1 MHAEMS
7 EVYPMLYILSILAI
21 FNDPHGRLCRVVA
34 CMVEGLVTVTLA
46 IKTLVFASAVFLAL
60 PQFNTCLFF

>member
-7 EVYPMLYILSILAI
+7 EVYPILYILSIL
-21 FNDPHGRLCRVVA
+21 FNDPHGRLCKVVA